1 MNFEGVLTFI
11 WISFFLGISTF
22 IKRKVKV
29 FQNFLIPNAIIAGFL
44 LLIFGREGFKLIN
57 FSEEVLGNLVYH
69 LLAIGFIALALKERE
84 VKDEGK
90 YTLNTAFFITS
101 TYVLQGI
108 IGLIVFFIIYLI
120 FSKDVF
126 PGLGLLLP
134 LGYGQG
140 PGQAYSIGL
149 SWEKLGVYG
158 ASSLGIAI
166 ATFGFLW
173 ACIPGVI
180 YLNYRVK
187 VKGEKPD
194 VLYENNKNNENYE
207 FEKDKKGDI
216 PLSESID
223 RLTVQIFLIGLVYL
237 ITYYFLLFLQKV
249 LVPLGPVFKTLV
261 QTFWGFHFVFGTIF
275 AILLRLFFNFMKK
288 KKIMVRNYPNNFLLQ
303 RVSGASF
310 DYLIAASIGAISISV
325 LKFYL
330 IPLLFV
336 TTIGGFITYYYCS
349 IVSKYVY
356 EKYKL
361 EFTFILYG
369 NLTGTISTGLA
380 LLREIDP
387 DFKSPAANS
396 LVFGSGIALFIGF
409 PLLFVLNLPSISIQ
423 TGNYFYLKLS
433 LYILIIYLL
442 ILEVVWFL
450 LIKLWKRK
458 NKN

>member
-1 MNFEGVLTFI
+1 MSFEGILTFM
-11 WISFFLGISTF
+11 WLSFFLGISTF
-22 IKRKVKV
+22 IKRKIKF

-44 LLIFGREGFKLIN
+44 LLICGREGLKIIN
-57 FSEEVLGNLVYH
+57 FSEEILGNIVYH
-69 LLAIGFIALALKERE
+69 LLAIGFISLALKERE
-84 VKDEGK
+84 VKDDGK
-90 YTLNTAFFITS
+90 YTINTAFFITS
-101 TYVLQGI
+101 TYILQGI
-108 IGLIVFFIIYLI
+108 VGLIIFFIIFFI
-120 FSKDVF
+120 GRKDVF

-140 PGQAYSIGL
+140 PGQAYSIGMT
-149 SWEKLGVYG
+149 WEKLGVYG
-158 ASSLGIAI
+158 ASSLGLAI

-187 VKGEKPD
+187 YKKEVPD
-194 VLYENNKNNENYE
+194 VLYIQGNENNLEI
-207 FEKDKKGDI
+207 EKDKKGDI

-237 ITYYFLLFLQKV
+237 ITYYFLKGLEFILN
-249 LVPLGPVFKTLV
+249 PLGPIFKTLM
-261 QTFWGFHFVFGTIF
+261 QTFWGFHFIFGTIF
-275 AILLRLFFNFMKK
+275 AIFLRLIFNFMKK

-310 DYLIAASIGAISISV
+310 DYLIAASIGAISIGV
-325 LKFYL
+325 LKYYL
-330 IPLLFV
+330 VPLLIV
-336 TTIGGFITYYYCS
+336 TTVGGFLTYYYCS
-349 IVSKYVY
+349 FLSKIVYNKF
-356 EKYKL
+356 KL

-409 PLLFVLNLPSISIQ
+409 PLLFVLNLPLLSIQ
-423 TGNYFYLKLS
+423 TGKIKY
-433 LYILIIYLL
+433 LYISLIIL
-442 ILEVVWFL
+442 ILYIVFLKIVWFIL
-450 LIKLWKRK
+450 LKSWRK
-458 NKN
+458 SVN